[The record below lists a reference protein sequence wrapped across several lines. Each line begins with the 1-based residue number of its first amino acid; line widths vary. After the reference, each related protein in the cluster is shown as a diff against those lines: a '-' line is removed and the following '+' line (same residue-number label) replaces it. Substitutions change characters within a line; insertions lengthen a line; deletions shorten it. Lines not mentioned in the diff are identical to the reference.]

1 MDRLPVELR
10 CLVAEAVND
19 VSRDALRALSQV
31 NHQWNQIAA
40 SRLYRNI
47 TVSIR
52 ALGPQNRVLQL
63 LQNSHILPHVRH
75 LTILAQSP
83 MLFMP
88 FKDESIGNHLEESL
102 PEDVNVPL
110 LCTYDGDWTPTTI
123 LVKRLACLQQLN
135 ILAFADYTNV
145 LDVVAEAHP
154 YCRVS
159 VFPLY
164 LLHPF
169 SIHPWSQW
177 IHSPVLN
184 AVTVICLEDHD
195 MGVFTDH
202 PDRILRDFL
211 RQAPHIKRLTLQISE
226 KDLRS
231 THSHYNRW
239 LRSQPAKSEN
249 QETPPAKLEILS
261 LTLITELTAE
271 SVERWSWVTDLG
283 YLTAWVAGAIRDM
296 TVMTTIAEL
305 QPFRALKRLTLTINP
320 TEKSPSW
327 PSAIKA
333 MFDALPPLVCLY
345 LLGTYDP
352 RILPTAVLDRHGPT
366 LTELRLH
373 YRRTQFQQG
382 YEAFRLLQ
390 KGQIAPI
397 FTAEVISQIAARCP
411 VLRTLWI
418 CVQRYRGYS
427 IETQAYEALA
437 QFPALQTLDLVLSC
451 QPIMQRNGTPFPPRK
466 LSADERELV
475 STPWHDIPKWV
486 IRDSTINSAI
496 DESLATAIFN
506 RIRMGRPGQPSGGCL
521 QLLRLHPLIGRF
533 GQYLKLG
540 IRQHRLAGGTLN
552 FRLAGAWQVEWLGNG
567 KLRSKNQFK
576 STLDGEVV
584 MGSEVVDILESI
596 WPSARETKTWHWE
609 WRSWPLR

>member
-1 MDRLPVELR
+1 MDRLPVELK
-10 CLVAEAVND
+10 CLVAGAVSD
-19 VSRDALRALSQV
+19 VSRDALQALSQV

-40 SRLYRNI
+40 SRLYRNM
-47 TVSIR
+47 TVFIKTIR
-52 ALGPQNRVLQL
+52 PQDR
-63 LQNSHILPHVRH
+63 
-75 LTILAQSP
+75 
-83 MLFMP
+83 P
-88 FKDESIGNHLEESL
+88 FEDESVGNYLERSL

-110 LCTYDGDWTPTTI
+110 QDRLDGIWTPAI
-123 LVKRLACLQQLN
+123 VLVKRLACLQQMN
-135 ILAFADYTNV
+135 ILAFSDYTKV

-154 YCRVS
+154 YCHVS

-164 LLHPF
+164 LDKPYQILEP
-169 SIHPWSQW
+169 SKW

-184 AVTVICLEDHD
+184 AVTVISLEDYHL
-195 MGVFTDH
+195 GVFTDH

-211 RQAPHIKRLTLQISE
+211 RQAPHIKRLSLQISQKSL
-226 KDLRS
+226 KD
-231 THSHYNRW
+231 TYSHYIRW
-239 LRSQPAKSEN
+239 LATQPVESEN
-249 QETPPAKLEILS
+249 NQEIPPAKLEMLS
-261 LTLITELTAE
+261 LPLITELTAE
-271 SVERWSWVTDLG
+271 SVKRWSWVTDLG
-283 YLTAWVAGAIRDM
+283 YLTAWAAGAIRDM

-333 MFDALPPLVCLY
+333 MFNALLPLVCLY

-397 FTAEVISQIAARCP
+397 FTAEVISRIAARCP
-411 VLRTLWI
+411 VLRTLRI

-437 QFPALQTLDLVLSC
+437 QFPVLQTLDLVLKC

-475 STPWHDIPKWV
+475 STPWRDIPKWV

-506 RIRMGRPGQPSGGCL
+506 RIRMGRPGRR
-521 QLLRLHPLIGRF
+521 LLCPL
-533 GQYLKLG
+533 
-540 IRQHRLAGGTLN
+540 
-552 FRLAGAWQVEWLGNG
+552 
-567 KLRSKNQFK
+567 
-576 STLDGEVV
+576 
-584 MGSEVVDILESI
+584 
-596 WPSARETKTWHWE
+596 
-609 WRSWPLR
+609 

>member
-1 MDRLPVELR
+1 MDRLPVELKY
-10 CLVAEAVND
+10 LVAGAVSD
-19 VSRDALRALSQV
+19 VSRDALQALSQV
-31 NHQWNQIAA
+31 NNQWSQIAA

-63 LQNSHILPHVRH
+63 LESSHILPHIRH
-75 LTILAQSP
+75 LTILARSP
-83 MLFMP
+83 IFPIP
-88 FKDESIGNHLEESL
+88 FEDESIGNHLEESL

-135 ILAFADYTNV
+135 IVVFSDYTKV
-145 LDVVAEAHP
+145 LDGVAEAHP
-154 YCRVS
+154 YC
-159 VFPLY
+159 
-164 LLHPF
+164 H
-169 SIHPWSQW
+169 
-177 IHSPVLN
+177 
-184 AVTVICLEDHD
+184 HD

-271 SVERWSWVTDLG
+271 SVKRWSWVTDLG

-296 TVMTTIAEL
+296 TVMTTIAKL

-327 PSAIKA
+327 PSAIKE
-333 MFDALPPLVCLY
+333 MFNALPPLVCLY

-382 YEAFRLLQ
+382 YEGFRLLQ

-397 FTAEVISQIAARCP
+397 FTAEVISRIAARCP

-437 QFPALQTLDLVLSC
+437 QFPVLQTLDLALKC
-451 QPIMQRNGTPFPPRK
+451 QPILQRNGTPFPPRK

-475 STPWHDIPKWV
+475 STPWRDIPKWV

-506 RIRMGRPGQPSGGCL
+506 RIRMGRPGRR
-521 QLLRLHPLIGRF
+521 LLCPL
-533 GQYLKLG
+533 
-540 IRQHRLAGGTLN
+540 
-552 FRLAGAWQVEWLGNG
+552 
-567 KLRSKNQFK
+567 
-576 STLDGEVV
+576 
-584 MGSEVVDILESI
+584 
-596 WPSARETKTWHWE
+596 
-609 WRSWPLR
+609 